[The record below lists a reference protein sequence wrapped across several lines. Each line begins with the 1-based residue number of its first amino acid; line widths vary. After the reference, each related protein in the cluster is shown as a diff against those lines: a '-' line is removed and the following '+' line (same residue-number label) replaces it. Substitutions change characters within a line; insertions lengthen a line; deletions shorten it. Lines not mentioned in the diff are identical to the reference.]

1 MLWKLDVCLLFV
13 NLSSSEV
20 TLSREGEDGHYLQVR
35 EKSSFSG
42 TEKGGPVPLV
52 AGQGGGAAF
61 PAGPTIASLMNP
73 CPFQFPL
80 TLSQGWAG
88 DGILH
93 SSQFCPTQKNL
104 TIIFKFCWLSMLAL
118 SAFLLALS
126 AFIGNRMVRGGG
138 RNKDME
144 KEVPLYCLA
153 GCWPRSQM
161 LCAGEWGPSFPGTL
175 T

>member
-138 RNKDME
+138 
-144 KEVPLYCLA
+144 
-153 GCWPRSQM
+153 
-161 LCAGEWGPSFPGTL
+161 GTRTWKRKCHFTAL
-175 T
+175 QDVGQDPKCSVLGSGAPAFLGH